1 VVILDH
7 NGAIVEMRTPSR
19 LANRAQR
26 RALAARDKGC
36 AFPGCDIPPAMCV
49 AHHVLWWSRGGH
61 TVLTNLVLLCSRH
74 HTDIH
79 AGEWTIQMLDGIPW
93 FTPPKWLDPDQ
104 KPLRNTIHD
113 AIDEVTRLAQ
123 QLWLDIHVEKRSRA
137 GPDEKGP
144 AP

>member
-1 VVILDH
+1 
-7 NGAIVEMRTPSR
+7 
-19 LANRAQR
+19 
-26 RALAARDKGC
+26 
-36 AFPGCDIPPAMCV
+36 MCV
-49 AHHVLWWSRGGH
+49 AHHIIWWSRGGQ
-61 TVLTNLVLLCSRH
+61 TVLTNLVLLCARH
-74 HTDIH
+74 HTEIH

-123 QLWLDIHVEKRSRA
+123 QLWLDIHVDERSRA
-137 GPDEKGP
+137 GPDEEGP